1 MDRYGARWFAAAG
14 LALSVP
20 WWVLLGR
27 VDDDTYSHKVA
38 FCAYVT
44 MLGVSSL
51 LGMTALMAEMG
62 RATEG
67 SYMLGFGISNVAV
80 AIGATLG
87 PSWSGVLQEQGRWST
102 MTWSFGVASAI
113 TVIPVVVFVDGF
125 IGHAGSWR
133 RGTTNTELIPDTP
146 TSSNSG
152 YGDEK
157 SV

>member
-1 MDRYGARWFAAAG
+1 M
-14 LALSVP
+14 
-20 WWVLLGR
+20 
-27 VDDDTYSHKVA
+27 
-38 FCAYVT
+38 
-44 MLGVSSL
+44 M
-51 LGMTALMAEMG
+51 
-62 RATEG
+62 
-67 SYMLGFGISNVAV
+67 
-80 AIGATLG
+80 
-87 PSWSGVLQEQGRWST
+87 
-102 MTWSFGVASAI
+102 WSFGVASAI